1 MCLKN
6 VFSFSNTIISD
17 SGHGSQWVCIAI
29 GVSIRDLCSGWNMW
43 PYEVQ
48 WLSASMPGV
57 KDSFAQCWD
66 SGTGWRG
73 GGSVNLGAPFSN
85 PLPFWPCSL
94 LKARGIFCSLSLKH
108 LIFDLLTSS
117 YSGRNHS
124 PPHPPLFYCC

>member
-48 WLSASMPGV
+48 WLSAYMPGV
-57 KDSFAQCWD
+57 KDSLLNV
-66 SGTGWRG
+66 GTLVLG
-73 GGSVNLGAPFSN
+73 GGEGGQS
-85 PLPFWPCSL
+85 
-94 LKARGIFCSLSLKH
+94 I
-108 LIFDLLTSS
+108 
-117 YSGRNHS
+117 
-124 PPHPPLFYCC
+124 